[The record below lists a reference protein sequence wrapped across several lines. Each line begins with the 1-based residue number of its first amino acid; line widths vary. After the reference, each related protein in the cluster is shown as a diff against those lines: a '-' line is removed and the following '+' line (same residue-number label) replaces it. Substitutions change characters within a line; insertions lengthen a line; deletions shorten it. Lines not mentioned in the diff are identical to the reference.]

1 MEKDQDPPPEG
12 ATADPVRALVEQ
24 LVADRQVELAKV
36 SRAIGRNH
44 AYLSQ
49 FLTRGVPRR
58 LPERVREALASY
70 FNISPEELRPPD
82 ERGSALP
89 RSPEVGLDP
98 ELLDRAN
105 KVARRLI
112 GDRDDAEDNRQRLEV
127 TSSVYTLLER
137 DRAGLRIIDDEPTLR
152 IVELLILRLLS
163 RN

>member
-1 MEKDQDPPPEG
+1 MEKDQSPPPGG
-12 ATADPVRALVEQ
+12 ATADPVRALVER
-24 LVADRQVELAKV
+24 LVAERRVELATV

-49 FLTRGVPRR
+49 FLSRGVPRH
-58 LPERVREALASY
+58 LPERAREALARY
-70 FNISPEELRPPD
+70 FNISADALRPPE
-82 ERGSALP
+82 ERGRAPP
-89 RSPEVGLDP
+89 RSPEAGLDP
-98 ELLDRAN
+98 GLLDRAN

-112 GDRDDAEDNRQRLEV
+112 GDGDHAEDNRLRVEV

-152 IVELLILRLLS
+152 ILELLIQRLRS